1 MIENNK
7 TRENINDLNISEEE
21 EGEEKENSDK
31 KKKLKVYKFHILH
44 HNGVLNALKKNGI
57 NANQVFKE
65 NQDLITDLI
74 KFREYNNKT
83 KPFKKSISEVSN
95 QNFKNKNNSKN
106 IQMQRIIFAIK
117 NFKFKMEIRHPQIKK
132 V

>member
-74 KFREYNNKT
+74 KLSEYNNKT
-83 KPFKKSISEVSN
+83 KTFKKSISEVSN

>member
-21 EGEEKENSDK
+21 EKEEKDNSDK
-31 KKKLKVYKFHILH
+31 KKKLKTYKFHIFH
-44 HNGVLNALKKNGI
+44 HNGILNALKKNGI

-74 KFREYNNKT
+74 KFSDYNNKT

-95 QNFKNKNNSKN
+95 QNFKNKNNSK
-106 IQMQRIIFAIK
+106 K
-117 NFKFKMEIRHPQIKK
+117 
-132 V
+132 